1 MRTRLPTHTGL
12 ITVLCLVLLGCV
24 LAVAGEADGETPT
37 VVFIG
42 TNEYPAINVE
52 SAEAFGVQLQQYNL
66 DAHRN
71 LEKKLSEGLPT
82 DLVEAERIANERL
95 MALPGL
101 EVQAAFQGIALATQW
116 DIRKAP
122 AYVFDDGR
130 AVIYGVTDLAVALK
144 RWQYHRMRR

>member
-1 MRTRLPTHTGL
+1 MRARQLLWIISLIVVCLP
-12 ITVLCLVLLGCV
+12 LV
-24 LAVAGEADGETPT
+24 VAEETAQPT

-42 TNEYPAINVE
+42 TNQFPAINVE
-52 SAEAFGVQLQQYNL
+52 SAEAFGILLKQFNL

-116 DIRKAP
+116 DVRKAP
-122 AYVFDDGR
+122 AYVFDSGGS
-130 AVIYGVTDLAVALK
+130 VIYGITDLAVAMK
-144 RWQYHRMRR
+144 RWQYARMRR

>member
-1 MRTRLPTHTGL
+1 MMTCMKIRTGL
-12 ITVLCLVLLGCV
+12 SVLCLVLLGCV
-24 LAVAGEADGETPT
+24 LAVAGETESEMPT

-42 TNEYPAINVE
+42 TNQYQATNT
-52 SAEAFGVQLQQYNL
+52 EAAQTFGVRLKPFNL

-71 LEKKLSEGLPT
+71 LEQKLSEGLPT

-101 EVQAAFQGIALATQW
+101 EVQTAFQGIALALQW

-122 AYVFDDGR
+122 AYVFDNGGS
-130 AVIYGVTDLAVALK
+130 VIYGVTDLSVAIK